1 MSVKAGDGEYVAKNT
16 KVMARYRGGG
26 EYETGKVTRVRPDG
40 TVDVKYDNGEEV
52 RRKLRTNPHQRRHH
66 LVSPSSTTRALG

>member
-1 MSVKAGDGEYVAKNT
+1 MSVKAGDGEYVSKNT

-52 RRKLRTNPHQRRHH
+52 RQNDAPTPHQRRHH
-66 LVSPSSTTRALG
+66 LGSPSCATRALG

>member
-1 MSVKAGDGEYVAKNT
+1 MSVKASDGEYVAKSS
-16 KVMARYRGGG
+16 KVMARYRGG

-52 RRKLRTNPHQRRHH
+52 RRR
-66 LVSPSSTTRALG
+66 